1 MQLRVSTRL
10 WLVFGTI
17 FFLILLSALVVR
29 HRLNQSSAL
38 ADQTSE
44 QSMPMAL
51 LAADMKL
58 QAVQVQQYLSDV
70 SATHNPGGYKEAKEA
85 ADTFHAHADAFKSK
99 FAQERNAE
107 AMEKL
112 AAAVKAFD
120 AMYALGRTMAET
132 YVSQGIEA
140 GNVLMET
147 FDAATESL
155 TDSLDPFIEE
165 QMSEAAANLDLLKA
179 SLVASQMLQWLL
191 AGISIAFGSLCAF
204 FVIRSLRQQLGA
216 EPADV
221 ADVAQKIASGDL
233 EVDLNLRDGRT
244 YCGVFAAMC
253 EMRDRLKDN
262 FAQLEARQAEAQ
274 QQAETAR
281 MATAEA
287 NESKALAEKARA
299 QGMMQA
305 AQQLETVVDTVS
317 AVSANLSTHISQSSR
332 GADDQSGRVRE
343 TASAMEQMNASVL
356 EVAKSAQLA
365 ADVSGNAKK
374 QTLEGAQ
381 IVNETVE
388 SIRDIQAKSLSIK
401 HDMGDLGKQAEAIGQ
416 IMNVIADIADQTNLL
431 ALNAAIE
438 AARAGDA
445 GRGFAVVADE
455 VRKLA
460 EKTMTATREVGEA
473 ISGIQQGTRKNIV
486 SVEDA
491 GAAIEQATALSARS
505 GDSLKQILEF
515 VELVHDQVQSIATA
529 SEQQSAASEQINRSV
544 EQVATISAETAQS
557 MEEASQSVEA
567 LAQQSLALQKLIHD
581 MKS

>member
-17 FFLILLSALVVR
+17 FFLILLSALFVQ
-29 HRLNQSSAL
+29 HRLNQSNAL
-38 ADQTSE
+38 ADQTSQ

-51 LAADMKL
+51 LAAEMKL
-58 QAVQVQQYLSDV
+58 QTVQVQQFLSDV

-99 FAQERNAE
+99 FTQERNAE
-107 AMEKL
+107 ALENL
-112 AAAVKAFD
+112 AGAVKAFD

-132 YVSQGIEA
+132 YVAQGVEA

-155 TDSLDPFIEE
+155 TDALDPFIEA
-165 QMSEAAANLDLLKA
+165 QMSEAATNLDSLKA
-179 SLVASQMLQWLL
+179 GLAASQLLQWLL

-204 FVIRSLRQQLGA
+204 FVIRSLRLQLGA

-233 EVDLNLRDGRT
+233 EVDMSLRNGRT

-262 FAQLEARQAEAQ
+262 FAQLAARQAEAQ
-274 QQAETAR
+274 LQAETAR

-299 QGMMQA
+299 QGMVHA
-305 AQQLETVVDTVS
+305 AQQLETVVDAIS
-317 AVSANLSTHISQSSR
+317 SVSANLSTHISQSR
-332 GADDQSGRVRE
+332 LGADDQSGRVRE

-374 QTLEGAQ
+374 QTLGGAQ

-388 SIRDIQAKSLSIK
+388 SIKNIQAKSLSIK

-460 EKTMTATREVGEA
+460 EKNHDRHARGRRGHQRYTAG
-473 ISGIQQGTRKNIV
+473 NP
-486 SVEDA
+486 
-491 GAAIEQATALSARS
+491 
-505 GDSLKQILEF
+505 
-515 VELVHDQVQSIATA
+515 
-529 SEQQSAASEQINRSV
+529 
-544 EQVATISAETAQS
+544 
-557 MEEASQSVEA
+557 
-567 LAQQSLALQKLIHD
+567 
-581 MKS
+581 